1 MPLTSA
7 DTSSNSPTDCEPPA
21 SERVDAAIDATL
33 GNHRVVRA
41 AVLFAQDGET

>member
-21 SERVDAAIDATL
+21 SERVDAALA
-33 GNHRVVRA
+33 NHCVVGA
-41 AVLFAQDGET
+41 AVLIAGDGEI